1 MADEKLTN
9 DAEEFESA
17 AEEQVA
23 DVVDAVAE
31 DVPTVVTDE
40 QVEEPAADP
49 AGETVAELAEDA
61 AVDER
66 VEAAVQHVAEEAQV
80 DEAAAVVE
88 DTAAAEDEA
97 PRKKRERRS
106 KQARAEKESSFVA
119 PEPPAAK
126 KPSGLAGLGVP
137 AWLAISAACLV
148 LGLVLGR
155 FVLGGG
161 AAGAGNSAL
170 AGKTTVAEAELDQA
184 YATYVYKGESDTI
197 TVREVAEQNGM
208 LTADADGN
216 YKIPSAEYALNAV
229 RTAILNKEVESR
241 GIEVSDDDIA
251 AYAEEALGTSDYDA
265 IASQYGM
272 EVDAVK
278 ELILENC
285 RLTAL
290 RKDVIGEDL
299 PAMPEAPAQ
308 AEEGKEAEVTK
319 DYADYIINLAGDEW
333 SKKNSKWKSEDS
345 AYATALADTDFTAEG
360 ASYNTAQTA
369 YYVAYQKY
377 SEKQS
382 ELSTAWT
389 DYLNG
394 LLSESSIQINTLLS

>member
-1 MADEKLTN
+1 MADEKLAN

-31 DVPTVVTDE
+31 DAPTVVTDE
-40 QVEEPAADP
+40 QVVEPAADS

-66 VEAAVQHVAEEAQV
+66 VEAAVQHVAEEAQA
-80 DEAAAVVE
+80 DEAAAAVE
-88 DTAAAEDEA
+88 ETVAVEEQA

-106 KQARAEKESSFVA
+106 KQARAEKENSFAA

-137 AWLAISAACLV
+137 AWLGISAACLV
-148 LGLVLGR
+148 LGLLLGR
-155 FVLGGG
+155 FVLGG
-161 AAGAGNSAL
+161 AAGAGSSAL

-184 YATYVYKGESDTI
+184 YATYVYKGKSDTVTI
-197 TVREVAEQNGM
+197 REVAEQNGM
-208 LTADADGN
+208 LTPDADGN

-272 EVDAVK
+272 DVDAVK
-278 ELILENC
+278 DLILENC

-345 AYATALADTDFTAEG
+345 AYATALADTDFTADG